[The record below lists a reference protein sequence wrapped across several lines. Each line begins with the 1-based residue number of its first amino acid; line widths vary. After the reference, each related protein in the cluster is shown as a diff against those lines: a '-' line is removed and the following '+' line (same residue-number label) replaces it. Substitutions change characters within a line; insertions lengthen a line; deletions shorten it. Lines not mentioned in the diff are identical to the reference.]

1 MYVCMCVCVCVC
13 VCVYIRLHV
22 CSLVS
27 THHSPTDVGSVLK
40 LAMAFNGSLFPMI
53 AENIKV
59 HSHVEC
65 ISNDLPCIFIEDVM
79 SFHWGCGFFPLGCG
93 VFPLGVWHIS
103 IGGVVSFHWGCG
115 IFPLGVWCLSIG
127 GWCLSIVIGYVNKK
141 EHEMA
146 CVDT

>member
-1 MYVCMCVCVCVC
+1 MYAYM
-13 VCVYIRLHV
+13 

-40 LAMAFNGSLFPMI
+40 LAMASNGSLFPVI

-65 ISNDLPCIFIEDVM
+65 ISNDLPRIFIEDVM
-79 SFHWGCGFFPLGCG
+79 SFHWGCG
-93 VFPLGVWHIS
+93 
-103 IGGVVSFHWGCG
+103 
-115 IFPLGVWCLSIG
+115 IFPLWV
-127 GWCLSIVIGYVNKK
+127 WCLSIVIGHINKK

-146 CVDT
+146 CVDTCGAFVGAYWGHTVQW